1 MRSYYNKSQ
10 RVIQSDYS
18 ILNKSYEVKENIVKD
33 GDSNINEV
41 LLIVI
46 VVLLIHSLIGTILVI
61 STKED
66 ESVAIYYA
74 IGVIGWIVSLFC
86 LIVKRIIHW
95 NKYHDKRSIFKNEE
109 TGKQYWCKTKD
120 SNDVEWVEGYKIVKR
135 YALKSEWSVL
145 EPFSKEFIEKSK
157 CNCDNC
163 KYDDDC
169 TFDMYR
175 ASLDRIKCKH
185 DVFGVVTEFDK
196 FEKK

>member
-1 MRSYYNKSQ
+1 MLGVFSALK
-10 RVIQSDYS
+10 IP
-18 ILNKSYEVKENIVKD
+18 LNRREKENIVKN

-41 LLIVI
+41 LLTVI

-61 STKED
+61 ATKED

-74 IGVIGWIVSLFC
+74 VGVIGLVVSLLCWIVR
-86 LIVKRIIHW
+86 RIIHW
-95 NKYHDKRSIFKNEE
+95 SKYHDKRSIFKNEE
-109 TGKQYWCKTKD
+109 TGEQYWCKTKD
-120 SNDVEWVEGYKIVKR
+120 TDDINGWVSGYEIVKR
-135 YALKSEWSVL
+135 YAPKDEWSVL
-145 EPFSKEFIEKSK
+145 EPFSKEFIKKSK

-163 KYDDDC
+163 KYDKDC

-175 ASLDRIKCKH
+175 ASLDKIKCKH